1 MKCKLLSI
9 VLVAILMLSLF
20 VPTAMAED
28 YYSPFSDVSPNDYF
42 YNPVLWAVG
51 GDVTQG
57 VGDGK
62 FAPYTICTRG
72 QVVTFLWRA
81 MGQPEPNTKTNPFTD
96 VNENNYFYKP
106 VLWAVEQGITN
117 GTTASAFSPD
127 QTCSCAHIITFLWRS
142 MEAPEPGAP
151 STVSARFPDGWYSG
165 AVSWAE
171 YQGLLSGFED
181 AFDINEPC
189 SRALTVTYLFRALV
203 YNQAQWGGEWDPTV
217 IQRQVLFDEDVLCG
231 AVLVGVFGDQRGQN
245 EMINDMDYWR
255 QVIEDS
261 GLTEDFEF
269 LRELPAGQIVQT
281 GGGRELY
288 LIIPT
293 DRFASVTVNK
303 WIMNESNGWV
313 GETGEVL
320 YKSDTGKPFILCCN
334 WVDSYPDAQVII
346 VDSNGRVLD
355 WKPQLSMM
363 DGHMVTVSNGMYI
376 YDFTNYPGDGGVG

>member
-1 MKCKLLSI
+1 MKLKLLSL
-9 VLVAILMLSLF
+9 VLAVVLMFSLA
-20 VPTAMAED
+20 VPAMAD
-28 YYSPFSDVSPNDYF
+28 NSASPFSDVSESDFF
-42 YNPVLWAVG
+42 YQPVLWAVG

-57 VGDGK
+57 VSDGK
-62 FAPYTICTRG
+62 FSPYTICTRG

-81 MGQPEPNTKTNPFTD
+81 MGKPEPNTKTNPFTD
-96 VNENNYFYKP
+96 VRDNDYFRDP

-117 GTTASAFSPD
+117 GTSATTFSPNE
-127 QTCSCAHIITFLWRS
+127 TCTCAHILTFLSRAVDAA
-142 MEAPEPGAP
+142 APGTP
-151 STVSARFPDGWYSG
+151 SPVSSRFPDGWYSG

-181 AFDINEPC
+181 SFDINEPC

-217 IQRQVLFDEDVLCG
+217 IQRQVLVDEGVLCG
-231 AVLVGVFGDQRGQN
+231 AVLVGVFGDERGQN
-245 EMINDMDYWR
+245 EMISDMDYWR
-255 QVIEDS
+255 QVLEDS

-269 LRELPAGQIVQT
+269 LRDMPACQIVQT

-293 DRFASVTVNK
+293 DRFASVSVNK

-320 YKSDTGKPFILCCN
+320 YKSDTGEPFLLCCN

-346 VDSNGRVLD
+346 VGENGSVLD
-355 WKPQLSMM
+355 WHPQLSMM
-363 DGHMVTVSNGMYI
+363 DGHMVTVSNGMYV
-376 YDFTNYPGDGGVG
+376 YDFTVYPEDGGVG